1 MKIQFSAL
9 TAAALVLL
17 LSTACQREELA
28 NGIFPG
34 EEVNVTISAVM
45 PSGGPE
51 VKSAEDPGD
60 GSAINRCV
68 LGVYLVNGSTQE
80 LYGDVMYE
88 AVSGGTATFE
98 DVALLTGYDY
108 KLVFW
113 ADNVA
118 ETLALSTDNHYTVS
132 FAATAPQ
139 VSYNTG
145 TYTSSDDTRD
155 AFFGVFDLEGF
166 SGTVEDSYTLTRPF
180 GQLNIFTTDYD
191 DIKSDALKPAKVQMA
206 FTSIPTGMN
215 LISGTLTEPAAD
227 AGGVTGEIS
236 AIPDDVTSPVVTG
249 AQQLSFDYIFAPK
262 GQQRMIS
269 GITMRFYD
277 EDDNELGI
285 TPYSFPELPVQANY
299 RTNVS
304 GALLTKSADL
314 KIDISEDF
322 DETLEKDV
330 YTVSTLAKAK
340 QILNDIA
347 SSASPQ
353 PEIISITV
361 EDQIPSTGGQNSI
374 ELPAITT
381 EVELN
386 LTQGIA
392 SGATF
397 TIQDVKAG
405 TSSSQTEGSD
415 FTGKLVLNNQS
426 TEQQGTLVIN
436 LPKGS
441 AEVAE
446 GSYSS
451 IDVTTADNTFILGSD
466 AEVGSLT
473 INKGTVKL
481 YGSVTGTFTKAEGYT
496 GTVYRCL
503 SDQTSMDNLIADNY
517 SGYEE
522 VLVEVPA
529 DVDGKNNAILSV
541 PVEITSDAKI
551 SNLEFKPSED
561 DKVVNVVS
569 IYGENNDVTID
580 NCKVHQYYN
589 GDGKTIT
596 TSGIIVGGN
605 SQNVTISNS
614 QVILSSAAHYQRG
627 INISE
632 AENATVTVDNTHVG
646 VSEEPLP
653 DDYYTEQQISD
664 FKKRVDTRGISMH
677 LNKGNTV
684 LNILNHTL
692 VEGVFYAVN
701 WAGASEKTTVYVENS
716 CLDGRCALNINNG
729 NDNTVRVVNSI
740 LKGRNY
746 FTGPTENFAVI
757 IYGYSCAGTNVSVTG
772 NSEII
777 SYNSPQMATNW
788 QFAASLRSPNCG
800 LNLND
805 VTIIEKKVGDVEP
818 RLSFAVEDNYPEQN
832 TITSS
837 NVKFEGKEYLQ
848 LLPRTVWD
856 GSLKTVPM
864 QTLVKMTDDETQK
877 PYQYQAYVI
886 IQPSDLAWVAEN
898 VNSGDEARKMSLWFE
913 RDIDLGGYSWEP
925 IGYNGDDDMNMGEAD
940 YAASPMFSGSVFGNG
955 YTIKNAVVD
964 VQTTARG
971 VFGQVFGDPEAENPT
986 YIFDLNAENI
996 QLKKAGK
1003 WSGGLFGYIR
1013 NVTAISGCTIKDV
1026 TIETGKNP
1034 TSYFCGGLI
1043 GYVTSTDD
1051 ITIVDCASENVTFPG
1066 PETWNC
1072 GGLIGK
1078 IYGCKDVLIENC
1090 EASRGYM
1097 KSAFYLDGNMTGDS
1111 GTYYIAKD
1119 GYQNSWFIGNLTNKD
1134 GFNLVINKVTDNS
1147 TNWTESDSNS
1157 GGKVPVEELMKGAL
1171 SWPYIG
1177 VFDGYSDTTTATITI
1192 DGKKVFP
1199 VETL

>member
-1 MKIQFSAL
+1 MKAKLLIISA
-9 TAAALVLL
+9 AVMALLAV
-17 LSTACQREELA
+17 SCQREETGFGLPA
-28 NGIFPG
+28 G
-34 EEVNVTISAVM
+34 EEVTVTLSASV
-45 PSGGPE
+45 PTGGPA
-51 VKSAEDPGD
+51 VKSDTEPGNGD
-60 GSAINRCV
+60 QINRCI
-68 LGVYLVNGSTQE
+68 LGVYMVTGENTTEQYGTLEYVEVTGS
-80 LYGDVMYE
+80 
-88 AVSGGTATFE
+88 TATFE
-98 DVALLTGYDY
+98 DVTLLTGYDY

-113 ADNVA
+113 ADNV
-118 ETLALSTDNHYTVS
+118 STIDNADLTKGNHYVTTDFPTV
-132 FAATAPQ
+132 T
-139 VSYNTG
+139 YNTANG
-145 TYTSSDDTRD
+145 HQYMSSDDTRD
-155 AFFGVFDLEGF
+155 AFYGVFDLNDF
-166 SGTVEDSYTLTRPF
+166 SGEVQDSYILTRPF

-191 DIKSDALKPAKVQMA
+191 DIKMEALKPAKVQMT

-227 AGGVTGEIS
+227 AGGVTGKIS
-236 AIPDDVTSPVVTG
+236 AIPDDVTFPVVTG

-262 GQQRMIS
+262 GQQRMIR

-285 TPYSFPELPVQANY
+285 TSYSFPELPVQANY

-330 YTVSTLAKAK
+330 YTVSTLAGAE

-386 LTQGIA
+386 LQGGIA

-397 TIQDVKAG
+397 IVEDIMKDSDSG
-405 TSSSQTEGSD
+405 ND
-415 FTGKLVLNNQS
+415 FTGMLVLNKPS

-441 AEVAE
+441 AEVA
-446 GSYSS
+446 GGKYANV
-451 IDVTTADNTFILGSD
+451 DVTTANDTFILGSD

-481 YGSVTGTFTKAEGYT
+481 YGRVTGIIKAEGYT
-496 GTVYRCL
+496 GMVYRCL

-529 DVDGKNNAILSV
+529 DVDGKNAVLSV

-551 SNLEFKPSED
+551 SNLIFKPSED

-589 GDGKTIT
+589 GDVKTIT

-614 QVILSSAAHYQRG
+614 KVILSSAAYYQRG

-646 VSEEPLP
+646 VSEVPLQ
-653 DDYYTEQQISD
+653 DDYTEQQISD

-777 SYNSPQMATNW
+777 SYNAPQMATNW

-898 VNSGDEARKMSLWFE
+898 VNSGEEEARKMSLWFE
-913 RDIDLGGYSWEP
+913 RDIDLGGYSWVP

-971 VFGQVFGDPEAENPT
+971 VFGQVFGDSEAENPT

-996 QLKKAGK
+996 QLKEAGK

-1134 GFNLVINKVTDNS
+1134 GFNLVINNVPDYSKY
-1147 TNWTESDSNS
+1147 WTESDSNS
-1157 GGKVPVEELMKGAL
+1157 GGKVPVEELKKGAL

-1177 VFDGYSDTTTATITI
+1177 VFDGYSDTTTTATITI
-1192 DGKKVFP
+1192 NGKKVFP

>member
-1 MKIQFSAL
+1 MKIHFSAL
-9 TAAALVLL
+9 TAAAALALL

-28 NGIFPG
+28 NGILPG

-60 GSAINRCV
+60 GSEINRCV

-80 LYGDVMYE
+80 LYGSVMYE
-88 AVSGGTATFE
+88 AVNGGTATFE

-118 ETLALSTDNHYTVS
+118 ETSALSTDNHYTVT
-132 FAATAPQ
+132 FETTAPQ
-139 VSYNTG
+139 VSYKYKSEG

-155 AFFGVFDLEGF
+155 AFFGVFDLKGF

-180 GQLNIFTTDYD
+180 GQLNIFTTDYA
-191 DIKSDALKPAKVQMA
+191 DIRSEALKPAKVQLT
-206 FTSIPTGMN
+206 FPSIPTGMN
-215 LISGTLTEPAAD
+215 LLTGETTSTK
-227 AGGVTGEIS
+227 VTGTVS
-236 AIPDDVTSPVVTG
+236 SIPTLITSPVVSG
-249 AQQLSFDYIFAPK
+249 AQQLSFDYIFAPADQHLMLQNIK
-262 GQQRMIS
+262 M
-269 GITMRFYD
+269 TFYD
-277 EDDNELGI
+277 ASGSRLSIE
-285 TPYSFPELPVQANY
+285 PYTFPELPVQRNY

-314 KIDISEDF
+314 TIDIQKNF
-322 DETLEKDV
+322 AGIKDV
-330 YTVSTLAKAK
+330 NLHEVSTIEQVEKT
-340 QILNDIA
+340 LNEIA
-347 SSASPQ
+347 DMGANVQ
-353 PEIISITV
+353 PESVVFTFSD
-361 EDQIPSTGGQNSI
+361 ELDDTENSNTI
-374 ELPAITT
+374 ELPALTT
-381 EVELN
+381 EVVLDFDGGISSAG
-386 LTQGIA
+386 LTVKDDSDA
-392 SGATF
+392 SN
-397 TIQDVKAG
+397 
-405 TSSSQTEGSD
+405 
-415 FTGKLVLNNQS
+415 FTGN
-426 TEQQGTLVIN
+426 VIIRN
-436 LPKGS
+436 AGEDAVPLTIDLPGGS
-441 AEVAE
+441 VELRS
-446 GSYSS
+446 GKWSS
-451 IDVTTADNTFILGSD
+451 IDVTTADNTFVVGSD
-466 AEVGSLT
+466 VEIKNLTIRKGSL
-473 INKGTVKL
+473 KL
-481 YGSVTGTFTKAEGYT
+481 YGKTGKLTKADGYD
-496 GTVYRCL
+496 GKVYRCL
-503 SDQTSMDNLIADNY
+503 SDQTSMDNLIDDNY

-529 DVDGKNNAILSV
+529 DVDGKNNLLSV

-551 SNLEFKPSED
+551 SNLIFKPSED

-596 TSGIIVGGN
+596 TSGIIVGGK

-614 QVILSSAAHYQRG
+614 HVILSSAAYYQRG

-646 VSEEPLP
+646 VSEEPLQ
-653 DDYYTEQQISD
+653 DDYKEQQISD

-684 LNILNHTL
+684 LNILNNTL

-757 IYGYSCAGTNVSVTG
+757 VYGYDCEGTDVSVTG

-777 SYNSPQMATNW
+777 SYNSPQTATNW
-788 QFAASLRSPNCG
+788 QFSASLRSPNCG
-800 LNLND
+800 LSLHD
-805 VTIIEKKVGDVEP
+805 VTIREKKTGDVEP
-818 RLSFAVEDNYPEQN
+818 RMSFAVDDQYPESN

-837 NVKFEGKEYLQ
+837 NVSFDGKEYLQ

-898 VNSGDEARKMSLWFE
+898 VNSRDEEARKMSLWFE
-913 RDIDLGGYSWEP
+913 RDIDLGGYSWVP

-1097 KSAFYLDGNMTGDS
+1097 KSAFYLGGNMTGDS

-1134 GFNLVINKVTDNS
+1134 GFNLVIKDVPDNS
-1147 TNWTESDSNS
+1147 KNWTESDSKSS
-1157 GGKVPVEELMKGAL
+1157 GEIPVEELKEGAF

-1192 DGKKVFP
+1192 NGKKVFP

>member
-1 MKIQFSAL
+1 MKIHFSAL
-9 TAAALVLL
+9 TAAAALALL

-28 NGIFPG
+28 NGILPG

-51 VKSAEDPGD
+51 VKSAKDPGD

-80 LYGDVMYE
+80 LYGSVMYE

-118 ETLALSTDNHYTVS
+118 ETSALSTDNHYTVT
-132 FAATAPQ
+132 FETTAPQ
-139 VSYNTG
+139 VSYKSKG

-155 AFFGVFDLEGF
+155 AFFGVFDLKGF
-166 SGTVEDSYTLTRPF
+166 SGTVADSYTLTRPF
-180 GQLNIFTTDYD
+180 GQLNIFTTDYA
-191 DIKSDALKPAKVQMA
+191 DIRNEALKPAKVQLT
-206 FTSIPTGMN
+206 FPSIPTGMN
-215 LISGTLTEPAAD
+215 LLTGETTSTE
-227 AGGVTGEIS
+227 VTGTVSSIPIS
-236 AIPDDVTSPVVTG
+236 IASPVVSG
-249 AQQLSFDYIFAPK
+249 AQQLSFDYIFAPAD
-262 GQQRMIS
+262 QHLMLQNIEMA
-269 GITMRFYD
+269 FYD
-277 EDDNELGI
+277 ASDSQLSIESY
-285 TPYSFPELPVQANY
+285 TFPELPVKRNY

-314 KIDISEDF
+314 TIDIQKNF
-322 DETLEKDV
+322 AGIKDV
-330 YTVSTLAKAK
+330 NLHEVLTIEEVEKTL
-340 QILNDIA
+340 NEIA
-347 SSASPQ
+347 DMGANVQ
-353 PEIISITV
+353 PESVVFTFSD
-361 EDQIPSTGGQNSI
+361 ELDDTENSNTI
-374 ELPAITT
+374 ELPALTT
-381 EVELN
+381 EVVLN
-386 LTQGIA
+386 FDGGI
-392 SGATF
+392 SSTGLKV
-397 TIQDVKAG
+397 QDNSAD
-405 TSSSQTEGSD
+405 GS
-415 FTGKLVLNNQS
+415 FTGN
-426 TEQQGTLVIN
+426 VIIRN
-436 LPKGS
+436 AGEDAVPLTIDLPGGS
-441 AEVAE
+441 VELKS
-446 GSYSS
+446 GNWSS
-451 IDVTTADNTFILGSD
+451 IDVTTADNTFVVGSD
-466 AEVGSLT
+466 VEIKDLTIRKGSL
-473 INKGTVKL
+473 KL
-481 YGSVTGTFTKAEGYT
+481 YGKITGTLTKADGYD

-529 DVDGKNNAILSV
+529 DVDGKNTDISV

-551 SNLEFKPSED
+551 SNLIFKPSED

-614 QVILSSAAHYQRG
+614 QVILSSAAYYQRG

-632 AENATVTVDNTHVG
+632 AENATVTVDNTHVR

-653 DDYYTEQQISD
+653 DDYTEQQISD

-684 LNILNHTL
+684 LNILNNTL

-898 VNSGDEARKMSLWFE
+898 VNSGDEEACKMSLWFE
-913 RDIDLGGYSWEP
+913 RDIDLGGYSWVP

-1051 ITIVDCASENVTFPG
+1051 ITIVGCASENVTFPG

-1078 IYGCKDVLIENC
+1078 IFGCKDVLIENC

-1097 KSAFYLDGNMTGDS
+1097 KSAFYLDGNMTGNS
-1111 GTYYIAKD
+1111 GTYNIAKD

-1134 GFNLVINKVTDNS
+1134 GFNLVINDVPDNS
-1147 TNWTESDSNS
+1147 KNWTESDSKSS
-1157 GGKVPVEELMKGAL
+1157 GEIPVEELKEGAF

>member
-1 MKIQFSAL
+1 MRIQFSAL
-9 TAAALVLL
+9 AAAALALL

-28 NGIFPG
+28 NGILPG

-68 LGVYLVNGSTQE
+68 LGVYLVNGRTQE
-80 LYGDVMYE
+80 LYGSVMYE

-113 ADNVA
+113 ADSVA
-118 ETLALSTDNHYTVS
+118 ETSALSTDNHYTVT
-132 FAATAPQ
+132 FETTAPQ
-139 VSYNTG
+139 VSYKSKG

-155 AFFGVFDLEGF
+155 AFFGVFDLKGF
-166 SGTVEDSYTLTRPF
+166 SGTVADSYTLTRPF
-180 GQLNIFTTDYD
+180 GQLNIFTTDYA
-191 DIKSDALKPAKVQMA
+191 DIQSETLKPAKVQIT
-206 FTSIPTGMN
+206 FPSIPTGMN
-215 LISGTLTEPAAD
+215 LLTGETTSTETE
-227 AGGVTGEIS
+227 VTGTVS
-236 AIPDDVTSPVVTG
+236 SIPTLITSPVVSG
-249 AQQLSFDYIFAPK
+249 AQQLSFDYIFAPADQHLMLQNIK
-262 GQQRMIS
+262 M
-269 GITMRFYD
+269 TFYD
-277 EDDNELGI
+277 ASGRRLSIE
-285 TPYSFPELPVQANY
+285 PYTFPELPVQRNY

-314 KIDISEDF
+314 TIDIQKNF
-322 DETLEKDV
+322 AGIKDV
-330 YTVSTLAKAK
+330 NLHEVLTIEEVEKTL
-340 QILNDIA
+340 NEIA
-347 SSASPQ
+347 DMGANVQ
-353 PEIISITV
+353 PESVVFTFSD
-361 EDQIPSTGGQNSI
+361 ELDDTENSNTI
-374 ELPAITT
+374 ELPALTT
-381 EVELN
+381 EVVLN
-386 LTQGIA
+386 FDGGI
-392 SGATF
+392 SSTGLKV
-397 TIQDVKAG
+397 QDNSAD
-405 TSSSQTEGSD
+405 GS
-415 FTGKLVLNNQS
+415 FTGN
-426 TEQQGTLVIN
+426 VIIRN
-436 LPKGS
+436 AGEDAVPLTIDLPGGS
-441 AEVAE
+441 VELRS
-446 GSYSS
+446 GKWSS
-451 IDVTTADNTFILGSD
+451 INVTTADNTFVVGSD
-466 AEVGSLT
+466 VEIRDLTIRKGSL
-473 INKGTVKL
+473 KL
-481 YGSVTGTFTKAEGYT
+481 YGKITGTLTKADGYD

-503 SDQTSMDNLIADNY
+503 SDQTSMDNLSADNY

-529 DVDGKNNAILSV
+529 DVDGKNDVISV

-551 SNLEFKPSED
+551 SNLIFKPSED

-614 QVILSSAAHYQRG
+614 KVILSSAAYYQRG

-646 VSEEPLP
+646 VSEEPLL
-653 DDYYTEQQISD
+653 DDYKEQQISD

-684 LNILNHTL
+684 LNILNNTL

-757 IYGYSCAGTNVSVTG
+757 VYGYDCEGTDVSVTG

-777 SYNSPQMATNW
+777 SYNSPQTATNW
-788 QFAASLRSPNCG
+788 QFSASLRSPNCG
-800 LNLND
+800 LSLHD
-805 VTIIEKKVGDVEP
+805 VTIREKKTGDVEP
-818 RLSFAVEDNYPEQN
+818 RMSFAVDDQYPESN

-837 NVKFEGKEYLQ
+837 NVSFDGKEYLQ

-864 QTLVKMTDDETQK
+864 QTLVKMTDE
-877 PYQYQAYVI
+877 YQYQAYVI
-886 IQPSDLAWVAEN
+886 IQPSDLAWVAEK
-898 VNSGDEARKMSLWFE
+898 VNSGEEEARKMSLWFE
-913 RDIDLGGYSWEP
+913 RDIDLGGYSWVP

-1097 KSAFYLDGNMTGDS
+1097 KSAFYLNGNMTGS
-1111 GTYYIAKD
+1111 QGTYYIAKD
-1119 GYQNSWFIGNLTNKD
+1119 GCQNSWFIGNLTNMD
-1134 GFNLVINKVTDNS
+1134 GFNLVINNVPDNS
-1147 TNWTESDSNS
+1147 EHWTESDSNS
-1157 GGKVPVEELMKGAL
+1157 SGEIPVEELKKGAF
-1171 SWPYIG
+1171 SWPYVG
-1177 VFDGYSDTTTATITI
+1177 VFDGYSNNTTTSTITI
-1192 DGKKVFP
+1192 DGEKVFP

>member
-1 MKIQFSAL
+1 MKAKLLTISAAVM
-9 TAAALVLL
+9 TLL
-17 LSTACQREELA
+17 AGSCQREETGFGLPA
-28 NGIFPG
+28 G
-34 EEVNVTISAVM
+34 EEVTVTLSASV
-45 PSGGPE
+45 PTGGPA
-51 VKSAEDPGD
+51 VKSDTEPGNGD
-60 GSAINRCV
+60 QINRCI
-68 LGVYLVNGSTQE
+68 LGVYMVTDESSTE
-80 LYGDVMYE
+80 LYGTLEYE
-88 AVSGGTATFE
+88 GVGTDGTATFE
-98 DVALLTGYDY
+98 DVTLLTGYDY

-118 ETLALSTDNHYTVS
+118 STTNLQTDNHYVTKDFPTV
-132 FAATAPQ
+132 T
-139 VSYNTG
+139 YNTADG
-145 TYTSSDDTRD
+145 HQYMSSEDTRD
-155 AFFGVFDLEGF
+155 AFYGVFDLNDF
-166 SGTVEDSYTLTRPF
+166 SGEVEDSYTLTRPF

-191 DIKSDALKPAKVQMA
+191 EIKSDALKPAKVRMT
-206 FTSIPTGMN
+206 FTSIPTGMD
-215 LISGTLTEPAAD
+215 LINGSLTEPAEG
-227 AGGVTGEIS
+227 AGRVTGKIS
-236 AIPDDVTSPVVTG
+236 AIPDDVTYPVVTG
-249 AQQLSFDYIFAPK
+249 AQQLSFDYIFAPE

-269 GITMRFYD
+269 GITMNFYD
-277 EDDNELGI
+277 ANDSELDI
-285 TPYSFPELPVQANY
+285 TAYSFPELPVQRNY

-322 DETLEKDV
+322 DGTLEKDV
-330 YTVSTLAKAK
+330 YTVSTLAEAE

-347 SSASPQ
+347 SSASPR
-353 PEIISITV
+353 PEIISITI
-361 EDQIPSTGGQNSI
+361 EDQIPSTEGENSI
-374 ELPAITT
+374 ELPGITT

-415 FTGKLVLNNQS
+415 FTGRLVLNNAS
-426 TEQQGTLVIN
+426 AEQQGSLVIN

-441 AEVAE
+441 AEVA
-446 GSYSS
+446 GGHYTSVQ
-451 IDVTTADNTFILGSD
+451 VTTADDTFVLGSD
-466 AEVGSLT
+466 TEVENLT
-473 INKGTVKL
+473 IKKGTVKL
-481 YGSVTGTFTKAEGYT
+481 YGRVTGIFKAEGYT
-496 GTVYRCL
+496 GMVYRCL
-503 SDQTSMDNLIADNY
+503 SDQTSMDNLIDDNY

-529 DVDGKNNAILSV
+529 DVDGKNAILSV

-551 SNLEFKPSED
+551 SNLIFKPSED

-614 QVILSSAAHYQRG
+614 HVILSSAAYYQRG

-653 DDYYTEQQISD
+653 DDYTEQQISD

-684 LNILNHTL
+684 LNILNKTL

-757 IYGYSCAGTNVSVTG
+757 VYGYDCEGTDVSVTG

-777 SYNSPQMATNW
+777 SYNSPQTATNW
-788 QFAASLRSPNCG
+788 QFSASLRSPNCG
-800 LNLND
+800 LSLHD
-805 VTIIEKKVGDVEP
+805 VTIREKKTGDVEP
-818 RLSFAVEDNYPEQN
+818 RMSFAVDDQYPESN

-837 NVKFEGKEYLQ
+837 NVSFDGKEYLQ

-864 QTLVKMTDDETQK
+864 QTLLSMTDDETQYK
-877 PYQYQAYVI
+877 YSAYLI
-886 IQPSDLAWVAEN
+886 IQPSDLAWVAEQ
-898 VNSGDEARKMSLWFE
+898 VNEGNEDARKMSLYFE
-913 RDIDLGGYSWEP
+913 RDIDLGGHSWIP
-925 IGYNGDDDMNMGEAD
+925 IGYNGNSNINMGED
-940 YAASPMFSGSVFGNG
+940 EYAQTPMFRGSIFGNG
-955 YTIKNAVVD
+955 HIISNAVVD
-964 VQTTARG
+964 VKTTARG
-971 VFGQVFGDPEAENPT
+971 VFGQVYGDSEAENPT
-986 YIFDLNAENI
+986 VIYDLNAENI
-996 QLKKAGK
+996 HVKQAGK

-1013 NVTAISGCTIKDV
+1013 NVSIISGCSIKDV

-1034 TSYFCGGLI
+1034 ESYFCGGLI
-1043 GYVTSTDD
+1043 GYITSTDGV
-1051 ITIVDCASENVTFPG
+1051 TVKGCSSENITFPG
-1066 PETWNC
+1066 PETWSC

-1078 IYGCKDVLIENC
+1078 IFGCGDVLIQDC
-1090 EASRGYM
+1090 EASKGYM
-1097 KSAFYLDGNMTGDS
+1097 KSYFFNNGQLTGYPGS
-1111 GTYYIAKD
+1111 TYYIAKE
-1119 GYQNSWFIGNLTNKD
+1119 GYQNSWFIGNLTNTS
-1134 GFNLVINKVTDNS
+1134 GFNLTIDNVPNYS
-1147 TNWTESDSNS
+1147 GNWTENDSN
-1157 GGKVPVEELMKGAL
+1157 GGGSIPVETLSKGAF
-1171 SWPYIG
+1171 SWPFIG
-1177 VFDGYSDTTTATITI
+1177 VFDGYSNTTDATII
-1192 DGKKVFP
+1192 VDGRTVFP
-1199 VETL
+1199 VQ

>member
-1 MKIQFSAL
+1 MKAKLLTISA
-9 TAAALVLL
+9 AVMALLAV
-17 LSTACQREELA
+17 SCQREETGFGLPA
-28 NGIFPG
+28 G
-34 EEVNVTISAVM
+34 EEVTVTISASV
-45 PSGGPE
+45 PSGGPS
-51 VKSAEDPGD
+51 VKSNADPGNGD
-60 GSAINRCV
+60 QINRCI
-68 LGVYLVNGSTQE
+68 LGVYMVDGENWPQ
-80 LYGDVMYE
+80 LYGTLNYE
-88 AVSGGTATFE
+88 QVTGQQATFE
-98 DVALLTGYDY
+98 DVTLLTGYNY

-118 ETLALSTDNHYTVS
+118 STTNLQTDNHYVTTDFPKV
-132 FAATAPQ
+132 T
-139 VSYNTG
+139 YNTTDG
-145 TYTSSDDTRD
+145 HQYMSSDDTRD
-155 AFFGVFDLEGF
+155 AFYGVFDLTDF
-166 SGTVEDSYTLTRPF
+166 SGEVADSYTLTRPF

-191 DIKSDALKPAKVQMA
+191 DIKMEALKPAKVQMV

-236 AIPDDVTSPVVTG
+236 DIPTITKPVVTG
-249 AQQLSFDYIFAPK
+249 AKQFSFDYIFAPAD
-262 GQQRMIS
+262 QQLMLQNIK
-269 GITMRFYD
+269 MAFYD
-277 EDDNELGI
+277 ASGSQLSIE
-285 TPYSFPELPVQANY
+285 PYTFPELPVQRNY

-314 KIDISEDF
+314 TIDIQKDF
-322 DETLEKDV
+322 AGIKDV
-330 YTVSTLAKAK
+330 NLHEVSTIEEVEKT
-340 QILNDIA
+340 LNEIA
-347 SSASPQ
+347 DMEANVQ
-353 PEIISITV
+353 PESVVFTFSD
-361 EDQIPSTGGQNSI
+361 ELDDTENSNTI
-374 ELPAITT
+374 ELPALTT
-381 EVELN
+381 EVVLN
-386 LTQGIA
+386 FDGGI
-392 SGATF
+392 S
-397 TIQDVKAG
+397 
-405 TSSSQTEGSD
+405 
-415 FTGKLVLNNQS
+415 FTGLKVQDNSADGSFTGN
-426 TEQQGTLVIN
+426 VIIRN
-436 LPKGS
+436 AGEDGEDAVPLTIDLPGGS
-441 AEVAE
+441 VELKS
-446 GSYSS
+446 GNWSS
-451 IDVTTADNTFILGSD
+451 IDVTTADNTFVVGSD
-466 AEVGSLT
+466 VEIENLTIRKGSL
-473 INKGTVKL
+473 KL
-481 YGSVTGTFTKAEGYT
+481 YGRITGKLTKADGYD
-496 GTVYRCL
+496 GKVYRCL
-503 SDQTSMDNLIADNY
+503 SDQISMDNLIADNY

-529 DVDGKNNAILSV
+529 DVDGKNAALSV

-551 SNLEFKPSED
+551 SNLVFKPSED

-614 QVILSSAAHYQRG
+614 QVILSSAAYYQRG

-653 DDYYTEQQISD
+653 DDYTEQQISD

-684 LNILNHTL
+684 LNILNNTL

-729 NDNTVRVVNSI
+729 KDNTVRVVNSI

-772 NSEII
+772 NSEIV

-805 VTIIEKKVGDVEP
+805 VTIVEKKVGDVEP

-848 LLPRTVWD
+848 LLPRIVWD
-856 GSLKTVPM
+856 GSLKTIPM
-864 QTLVKMTDDETQK
+864 QTLLTMTDDE
-877 PYQYQAYVI
+877 YQYQAYVI
-886 IQPSDLAWVAEN
+886 IQPSDLAWVAEK
-898 VNSGDEARKMSLWFE
+898 VNSGDEEARKMSLWFE
-913 RDIDLGGYSWEP
+913 RDIDLGGYSWVP

-1013 NVTAISGCTIKDV
+1013 NVAAISGCTIKDV
-1026 TIETGKNP
+1026 TIETGENP

-1043 GYVTSTDD
+1043 GYVASTDD
-1051 ITIVDCASENVTFPG
+1051 ITIVDCASKNVTFPG

-1090 EASRGYM
+1090 EASGGYM
-1097 KSAFYLDGNMTGDS
+1097 KSAFYLGGNMTGDS

-1134 GFNLVINKVTDNS
+1134 GFNLVINDVPDNS

-1157 GGKVPVEELMKGAL
+1157 GGKVSVEELKEGAF

-1192 DGKKVFP
+1192 NGEKVFP

>member
-1 MKIQFSAL
+1 MKIHFSAL
-9 TAAALVLL
+9 TAAAALALL

-28 NGIFPG
+28 NGILPG

-118 ETLALSTDNHYTVS
+118 ETSALSTDNHYTVT
-132 FAATAPQ
+132 FETTAPQ
-139 VSYNTG
+139 VSYKSEG

-180 GQLNIFTTDYD
+180 GQLNIFTTDYA
-191 DIKSDALKPAKVQMA
+191 DIRSEALKPAKVQIT
-206 FTSIPTGMN
+206 FPSIPTGMN
-215 LISGTLTEPAAD
+215 LLTGATTSSTA
-227 AGGVTGEIS
+227 VTGTVS
-236 AIPDDVTSPVVTG
+236 SIPTSITSPVVSG
-249 AQQLSFDYIFAPK
+249 AQQLSFDYIFAPAD
-262 GQQRMIS
+262 QQLMLQNIKM
-269 GITMRFYD
+269 TFYD
-277 EDDNELGI
+277 ALDSQLSIE
-285 TPYSFPELPVQANY
+285 PYTFPELPVQRNY

-314 KIDISEDF
+314 TIDIQKNF
-322 DETLEKDV
+322 AGIKDV
-330 YTVSTLAKAK
+330 NLHEVSTIEEVEKT
-340 QILNDIA
+340 LNEIA
-347 SSASPQ
+347 DMGANVQ
-353 PEIISITV
+353 PESVVFTFSD
-361 EDQIPSTGGQNSI
+361 ELDDTENSNTI
-374 ELPAITT
+374 ELPALTT
-381 EVELN
+381 EVVLN
-386 LTQGIA
+386 FDGGI
-392 SGATF
+392 SSTGLKV
-397 TIQDVKAG
+397 QDNSAD
-405 TSSSQTEGSD
+405 GS
-415 FTGKLVLNNQS
+415 FTGN
-426 TEQQGTLVIN
+426 VIIRN
-436 LPKGS
+436 AGEDAVPLTIDLPGGS
-441 AEVAE
+441 VELRS
-446 GSYSS
+446 GKWSS
-451 IDVTTADNTFILGSD
+451 IDVTTADNTFVVGSD
-466 AEVGSLT
+466 VEIENLTIKKGSL
-473 INKGTVKL
+473 KL
-481 YGSVTGTFTKAEGYT
+481 YGRITGTLTKVDGYD
-496 GTVYRCL
+496 GKVYRCL

-529 DVDGKNNAILSV
+529 DVDGKNAILSV
-541 PVEITSDAKI
+541 PVEITSDAKV
-551 SNLEFKPSED
+551 SNLVFKPSED

-614 QVILSSAAHYQRG
+614 KVILSSAAYYQRG

-653 DDYYTEQQISD
+653 DDYTEQHISD

-684 LNILNHTL
+684 LNILNKTL

-757 IYGYSCAGTNVSVTG
+757 IYGYRCAGTNVSVTG

-805 VTIIEKKVGDVEP
+805 VTVIEKKTGDVEP

-864 QTLVKMTDDETQK
+864 QTLLTMTDDET
-877 PYQYQAYVI
+877 YQYQAYVI
-886 IQPSDLAWVAEN
+886 IQPSDLAWVAEK
-898 VNSGDEARKMSLWFE
+898 VNSGDEEARKMSLWFE
-913 RDIDLGGYSWEP
+913 RDIDLGGYSWVP

-940 YAASPMFSGSVFGNG
+940 YAASPMFSGSVFGNR

-1097 KSAFYLDGNMTGDS
+1097 KSAFYLNGNMTGYQ

-1119 GYQNSWFIGNLTNKD
+1119 GCQNSWFIGNLTNMD
-1134 GFNLVINKVTDNS
+1134 GFNLVINNVPDNS
-1147 TNWTESDSNS
+1147 EHWTESDSNS
-1157 GGKVPVEELMKGAL
+1157 SGEIPVEELKKGAF
-1171 SWPYIG
+1171 SWPYVG
-1177 VFDGYSDTTTATITI
+1177 VFDGYSNNTTTSTITI
-1192 DGKKVFP
+1192 DGEKVFP

>member
-1 MKIQFSAL
+1 MKAKLLTISA
-9 TAAALVLL
+9 AVMALLAV
-17 LSTACQREELA
+17 SCQREETGFGLPA
-28 NGIFPG
+28 G
-34 EEVNVTISAVM
+34 EEVTVTLSASV
-45 PSGGPE
+45 PTGGPA
-51 VKSAEDPGD
+51 VKSDTEPGNGD
-60 GSAINRCV
+60 QINRCI
-68 LGVYLVNGSTQE
+68 LGVYMVTDESSTE
-80 LYGDVMYE
+80 LYGTLEYE
-88 AVSGGTATFE
+88 GVGTDGTATFE
-98 DVALLTGYDY
+98 DVTLLTGYDY

-118 ETLALSTDNHYTVS
+118 STTNLQTDNHYVTTDFPTV
-132 FAATAPQ
+132 T
-139 VSYNTG
+139 YNTADG
-145 TYTSSDDTRD
+145 YQYMSSDDTRD
-155 AFFGVFDLEGF
+155 AFYGVFDLTDF
-166 SGTVEDSYTLTRPF
+166 SGEVEDSYTLTRPF

-191 DIKSDALKPAKVQMA
+191 EIKSDALKPAKVRMT
-206 FTSIPTGMN
+206 FTSIPTEMD
-215 LISGTLTEPAAD
+215 LINGSLTEPAEG
-227 AGGVTGEIS
+227 AGGVTGGIS

-330 YTVSTLAKAK
+330 YTVSTLAEAET
-340 QILNDIA
+340 ILEKIVN
-347 SSASPQ
+347 SAAQ

-361 EDQIPSTGGQNSI
+361 KDQIPSTGGQNSI

-386 LTQGIA
+386 LQGGIA
-392 SGATF
+392 SDATF
-397 TIQDVKAG
+397 IVEDIMKDSDSG
-405 TSSSQTEGSD
+405 ND
-415 FTGKLVLNNQS
+415 FTGRLVLSNQS
-426 TEQQGTLVIN
+426 TEPQETLVIN
-436 LPKGS
+436 LPEGS
-441 AEVAE
+441 AEIT
-446 GSYSS
+446 GGNYSNVQ
-451 IDVTTADNTFILGSD
+451 VTTADDTFVLGSD
-466 AEVGSLT
+466 TEVKNLT
-473 INKGTVKL
+473 IKKGTVKL
-481 YGSVTGTFTKAEGYT
+481 YGRVTGIFKAEGYT
-496 GTVYRCL
+496 GMVYRCL
-503 SDQTSMDNLIADNY
+503 SDQTSMDNLIADDY

-529 DVDGKNNAILSV
+529 DVDGKNDVLSV

-551 SNLEFKPSED
+551 SNLIFKPSED

-589 GDGKTIT
+589 GDEKTIT

-614 QVILSSAAHYQRG
+614 QVILSSAAYYQRG

-653 DDYYTEQQISD
+653 DDYKEQQISD

-684 LNILNHTL
+684 LNILNNTL

-777 SYNSPQMATNW
+777 SYNAPQMATNW

-864 QTLVKMTDDETQK
+864 QTLVKMTDE
-877 PYQYQAYVI
+877 YQYQAYVI

-898 VNSGDEARKMSLWFE
+898 VNSGDEEARKMSLWFE

-925 IGYNGDDDMNMGEAD
+925 IGYNRDDDMNMGEAD

-1051 ITIVDCASENVTFPG
+1051 ITIIDCASENVTFPG

-1111 GTYYIAKD
+1111 GKYYIAKD

-1134 GFNLVINKVTDNS
+1134 GFNLVINDVPDNS
-1147 TNWTESDSNS
+1147 KNWTESDSNS
-1157 GGKVPVEELMKGAL
+1157 GVEIPVEELKEGAF

-1177 VFDGYSDTTTATITI
+1177 VFDEYFKTTTATITI
-1192 DGKKVFP
+1192 NREKVFP

>member
-1 MKIQFSAL
+1 MKAKLLTISA
-9 TAAALVLL
+9 AVMALLAV
-17 LSTACQREELA
+17 SCQREETGFGLTA
-28 NGIFPG
+28 G
-34 EEVNVTISAVM
+34 EEVTVTLSASV
-45 PSGGPE
+45 PTGGPA
-51 VKSAEDPGD
+51 VKSDTEPGNGD
-60 GSAINRCV
+60 QINRCI
-68 LGVYLVNGSTQE
+68 LGVYMVTGENTTERYGTLEYVEVTGS
-80 LYGDVMYE
+80 
-88 AVSGGTATFE
+88 TATFE
-98 DVALLTGYDY
+98 DVTLLTGYDY

-113 ADNVA
+113 ADNV
-118 ETLALSTDNHYTVS
+118 STTDNADLTKDNHYVTTRFPTV
-132 FAATAPQ
+132 T
-139 VSYNTG
+139 YNTAG
-145 TYTSSDDTRD
+145 GHQYMSSDDTRD
-155 AFFGVFDLEGF
+155 AFYGVFDLNDF
-166 SGTVEDSYTLTRPF
+166 SGEVQDSYILTRPF
-180 GQLNIFTTDYD
+180 GQLNIFTTDYN
-191 DIKSDALKPAKVQMA
+191 DIKMDVLKPAKVQMA
-206 FTSIPTGMN
+206 FTFIPTGLN
-215 LISGTLTEPAAD
+215 LLTGATISGL
-227 AGGVTGEIS
+227 VTGAVSDIQEI
-236 AIPDDVTSPVVTG
+236 TSPVVSG
-249 AQQLSFDYIFAPK
+249 AKQLSFDYIFAPK
-262 GQQRMIS
+262 DEELLIE
-269 GITMRFYD
+269 GITMSFYD
-277 EDDNELGI
+277 ADGSRLAIDSY
-285 TPYSFPELPVQANY
+285 TFPGLPVRANY
-299 RTNVS
+299 RTNVT
-304 GALLTKSADL
+304 GALLTKSSDL
-314 KIDISEDF
+314 KIEITDDF
-322 DETLEKDV
+322 TETIEKDL
-330 YTVSTLAKAK
+330 YTVSGLDEALV
-340 QILNDIA
+340 ILNGIA
-347 SSASPQ
+347 ENTSVTQ
-353 PEIISITV
+353 PEIISITI
-361 EDQIPSTGGQNSI
+361 EDQIPSTEGENSI
-374 ELPAITT
+374 ELPGITT

-426 TEQQGTLVIN
+426 TEPQGALVIN

-451 IDVTTADNTFILGSD
+451 SDVTTADNTFILGSD

-481 YGSVTGTFTKAEGYT
+481 YGRVTGIFKAEGYT

-529 DVDGKNNAILSV
+529 DVDGKNTVLSV

-551 SNLEFKPSED
+551 SNLIFKPSED

-589 GDGKTIT
+589 GDEKTIT

-614 QVILSSAAHYQRG
+614 KVILSSAAYYQRG

-632 AENATVTVDNTHVG
+632 AENATVTVDNTYVG
-646 VSEEPLP
+646 VSEEPLT
-653 DDYYTEQQISD
+653 DDYTEQQISD

-684 LNILNHTL
+684 LNILNNTL

-757 IYGYSCAGTNVSVTG
+757 VYGYDCEGTDVSVTG

-777 SYNSPQMATNW
+777 SYNSPQTATNW
-788 QFAASLRSPNCG
+788 QFSASLRSPNCG
-800 LNLND
+800 LSLHD
-805 VTIIEKKVGDVEP
+805 VTIREKKTGDVEP
-818 RLSFAVEDNYPEQN
+818 RMSFAVDDQYPESN

-837 NVKFEGKEYLQ
+837 NVSFDGKEYLQ

-864 QTLVKMTDDETQK
+864 QTLVKMTDE
-877 PYQYQAYVI
+877 YQYQAYVI

-898 VNSGDEARKMSLWFE
+898 VNSGDEEARKMSLWFE

-925 IGYNGDDDMNMGEAD
+925 IGYNEDDDMNMGEAD

-1051 ITIVDCASENVTFPG
+1051 ITIIDCASENVTFPG

-1097 KSAFYLDGNMTGDS
+1097 KSAFYLGGNMTGDS
-1111 GTYYIAKD
+1111 GKYYIAKD

-1134 GFNLVINKVTDNS
+1134 GFNLVINKVPDNS
-1147 TNWTESDSNS
+1147 TKWTESDSNS
-1157 GGKVPVEELMKGAL
+1157 GGKVPVEELKKGAF

-1177 VFDGYSDTTTATITI
+1177 VFDEYFKTTTATITI
-1192 DGKKVFP
+1192 NGKKVFP

>member
-9 TAAALVLL
+9 TAAALALL

-28 NGIFPG
+28 NGILPG

-51 VKSAEDPGD
+51 VKSPEDPGD

-80 LYGDVMYE
+80 LYGSVMYE
-88 AVSGGTATFE
+88 AVNGGTATFE

-113 ADNVA
+113 ADNVE
-118 ETLALSTDNHYTVS
+118 ETSALSTDNHYTVT
-132 FAATAPQ
+132 FETAAPQ
-139 VSYNTG
+139 VSYKNEG

-155 AFFGVFDLEGF
+155 AFFGVFDLKGF

-180 GQLNIFTTDYD
+180 GQLNIFTTDYAG
-191 DIKSDALKPAKVQMA
+191 IQSETLKPAKVQIT
-206 FTSIPTGMN
+206 FPSIPTEMN
-215 LISGTLTEPAAD
+215 LLTGETTSTK
-227 AGGVTGEIS
+227 VTGTVS
-236 AIPDDVTSPVVTG
+236 SIPTLITSPVVSG
-249 AQQLSFDYIFAPK
+249 AQQLSFDYIFAPAD
-262 GQQRMIS
+262 QHLMLQNIEMA
-269 GITMRFYD
+269 FYD
-277 EDDNELGI
+277 ASDSQLSIESY
-285 TPYSFPELPVQANY
+285 TFPELPVQRNY

-314 KIDISEDF
+314 TIDIKKNFEGI
-322 DETLEKDV
+322 KDV
-330 YTVSTLAKAK
+330 NLHKVST
-340 QILNDIA
+340 IEEVETTLNEIA
-347 SSASPQ
+347 DMGANVQ
-353 PEIISITV
+353 PESVVFTFSD
-361 EDQIPSTGGQNSI
+361 ELDDTENSNTI
-374 ELPAITT
+374 ELPALTT
-381 EVELN
+381 EVVLN
-386 LTQGIA
+386 FDGGISSAGLTVKDDSDA
-392 SGATF
+392 SN
-397 TIQDVKAG
+397 
-405 TSSSQTEGSD
+405 
-415 FTGKLVLNNQS
+415 FTGN
-426 TEQQGTLVIN
+426 VIIRN
-436 LPKGS
+436 AGEDAVPLTIDLPGGS
-441 AEVAE
+441 VELKS
-446 GSYSS
+446 GNWSS
-451 IDVTTADNTFILGSD
+451 IGVTTADNTFVVGSD
-466 AEVGSLT
+466 VEIEDLTIRKGSL
-473 INKGTVKL
+473 KL
-481 YGSVTGTFTKAEGYT
+481 YGKTGKLTKADGYD
-496 GTVYRCL
+496 GKVYRCL

-529 DVDGKNNAILSV
+529 DVDGKNAVLSV

-551 SNLEFKPSED
+551 SNLIFKPSED

-605 SQNVTISNS
+605 SQNVTISKS
-614 QVILSSAAHYQRG
+614 KVILSSAAYYQRG

-646 VSEEPLP
+646 VSEVPLQ
-653 DDYYTEQQISD
+653 DDYTEQQISD

-684 LNILNHTL
+684 LNILNNTL

-772 NSEII
+772 NSEIV

-818 RLSFAVEDNYPEQN
+818 RLSFAIEDNYPEQN

-837 NVKFEGKEYLQ
+837 NVKFEGNEYLQ

-856 GSLKTVPM
+856 GSLKTIPM
-864 QTLVKMTDDETQK
+864 QTLLTMTDDETQK
-877 PYQYQAYVI
+877 KYQYQAYVI
-886 IQPSDLAWVAEN
+886 IQPSDLAWVAEK
-898 VNSGDEARKMSLWFE
+898 VNRGDEEARKMSLWFE
-913 RDIDLGGYSWEP
+913 RDIDLGGYSWVP
-925 IGYNGDDDMNMGEAD
+925 IGYNEDDDMNMGEAD

-1134 GFNLVINKVTDNS
+1134 GFNLVINKVPDNS
-1147 TNWTESDSNS
+1147 TKWTESDSNS
-1157 GGKVPVEELMKGAL
+1157 GGKVPVEELKKGAF

-1177 VFDGYSDTTTATITI
+1177 VFDEYFKNTTATITI
-1192 DGKKVFP
+1192 NGKKVFP

>member
-1 MKIQFSAL
+1 MKAKLLTISA
-9 TAAALVLL
+9 AVMALLAV
-17 LSTACQREELA
+17 SCQREETGFGLPA
-28 NGIFPG
+28 G
-34 EEVNVTISAVM
+34 EEVTVTISASV
-45 PSGGPE
+45 PSGGPS
-51 VKSAEDPGD
+51 VKSNADPGNGD
-60 GSAINRCV
+60 QINRCI
-68 LGVYLVNGSTQE
+68 LGVYMVDGENEPQ
-80 LYGDVMYE
+80 LYGTLSYE
-88 AVSGGTATFE
+88 QVTGQQATFE
-98 DVALLTGYDY
+98 DVTLLTGYDY

-118 ETLALSTDNHYTVS
+118 STENLQNLKTDNHYLTNNFPTV
-132 FAATAPQ
+132 T
-139 VSYNTG
+139 YNTADAHQ
-145 TYTSSDDTRD
+145 YEYESSDDTRD
-155 AFFGVFDLEGF
+155 AFYGVFDLTDF
-166 SGTVEDSYTLTRPF
+166 SGEVRDSYTLTRPF

-191 DIKSDALKPAKVQMA
+191 DIKMETLKPAKVRMT
-206 FTSIPTGMN
+206 FTSIPIGMD
-215 LISGTLTEPAAD
+215 LINGSLTEPAEG

-236 AIPDDVTSPVVTG
+236 DIPKITNPVVTG
-249 AQQLSFDYIFAPK
+249 AKQLSFDYIFAPAD
-262 GQQRMIS
+262 QHLMLQNIEMA
-269 GITMRFYD
+269 FYD
-277 EDDNELGI
+277 ASDSQLSIESY
-285 TPYSFPELPVQANY
+285 TFPELPVQRNY

-314 KIDISEDF
+314 TIDIQKNF
-322 DETLEKDV
+322 AGIKDV
-330 YTVSTLAKAK
+330 NLHEVSTIEEVEKT
-340 QILNDIA
+340 LNEIA
-347 SSASPQ
+347 DMGANVQ
-353 PEIISITV
+353 PESVVFTFSD
-361 EDQIPSTGGQNSI
+361 ELDDTENSNTI
-374 ELPAITT
+374 ELPALTT
-381 EVELN
+381 EVVLDFDGGISSAGLTVKDDSDASNFTDNVIIRNAGEDAVPLTIDLPGGSVELK
-386 LTQGIA
+386 
-392 SGATF
+392 SG
-397 TIQDVKAG
+397 
-405 TSSSQTEGSD
+405 
-415 FTGKLVLNNQS
+415 NW
-426 TEQQGTLVIN
+426 
-436 LPKGS
+436 
-441 AEVAE
+441 
-446 GSYSS
+446 SS
-451 IDVTTADNTFILGSD
+451 IYVTTADNTFVVGSD
-466 AEVGSLT
+466 VEIKNLTIRKGSL
-473 INKGTVKL
+473 KL
-481 YGSVTGTFTKAEGYT
+481 YGKTGKLTKADGYD
-496 GTVYRCL
+496 GKVYRCL
-503 SDQTSMDNLIADNY
+503 SDQTSMDNLIDDNY

-529 DVDGKNNAILSV
+529 DVDGKNNVLSV

-551 SNLEFKPSED
+551 SNLIFKPSED

-614 QVILSSAAHYQRG
+614 KVILSSAAYYQRG

-646 VSEEPLP
+646 VSEVPLP
-653 DDYYTEQQISD
+653 DDYIEQQISD

-684 LNILNHTL
+684 LNILNNTL

-757 IYGYSCAGTNVSVTG
+757 VYGYSCAGTNVSVTG
-772 NSEII
+772 NSEIV

-805 VTIIEKKVGDVEP
+805 VTIIEKKTGDVEP
-818 RLSFAVEDNYPEQN
+818 RLSFAIEDNYPEQN

-856 GSLKTVPM
+856 GRLKTIPM
-864 QTLVKMTDDETQK
+864 QTLLTMTDDETQK
-877 PYQYQAYVI
+877 NYQYQAYVI

-898 VNSGDEARKMSLWFE
+898 VNSGDEEARKMSLWFE
-913 RDIDLGGYSWEP
+913 RDIDLGGYSWVP

-1097 KSAFYLDGNMTGDS
+1097 KSAFYLGGNMTGDS
-1111 GTYYIAKD
+1111 GKYYIAKD

-1134 GFNLVINKVTDNS
+1134 GFNLVINDVPNNS
-1147 TNWTESDSNS
+1147 ENWTESDSNS
-1157 GGKVPVEELMKGAL
+1157 GGEIPVEELMKGAF

-1177 VFDGYSDTTTATITI
+1177 VFDEYSDTTTATITI

>member
-1 MKIQFSAL
+1 MKAKLLTISA
-9 TAAALVLL
+9 AVMALLAV
-17 LSTACQREELA
+17 SCQREETGFGLPA
-28 NGIFPG
+28 G
-34 EEVNVTISAVM
+34 EEVTVTLSASV
-45 PSGGPE
+45 PTGGPA
-51 VKSAEDPGD
+51 VKSAENPGN
-60 GSAINRCV
+60 GSEVNRCI
-68 LGVYLVNGSTQE
+68 LGVYMVDGENGPQ
-80 LYGDVMYE
+80 LYGTLSYE
-88 AVSGGTATFE
+88 QVTGQQATFE
-98 DVALLTGYDY
+98 DVTLLTGYDY

-118 ETLALSTDNHYTVS
+118 STTNLQTDNHYVTKDFPTV
-132 FAATAPQ
+132 
-139 VSYNTG
+139 
-145 TYTSSDDTRD
+145 TYSDGHQYMSSEDTRD
-155 AFFGVFDLEGF
+155 AFYGVFDLNDF
-166 SGTVEDSYTLTRPF
+166 SGEVEDSYTLTRPF

-191 DIKSDALKPAKVQMA
+191 EIKSDALKPAKVRMT
-206 FTSIPTGMN
+206 FTSIPTGMD
-215 LISGTLTEPAAD
+215 LINGSLTEPAEG

-277 EDDNELGI
+277 EDDKELGI

>member
-1 MKIQFSAL
+1 MKIHFSAL
-9 TAAALVLL
+9 TAAAALALL

-28 NGIFPG
+28 NGILPG

-98 DVALLTGYDY
+98 DVALLTGYNY

-113 ADNVA
+113 ADSVA
-118 ETLALSTDNHYTVS
+118 ETSALSTDNHYTVT
-132 FAATAPQ
+132 FETTAPQ
-139 VSYNTG
+139 VSYKYKSEG

-155 AFFGVFDLEGF
+155 AFFGVFDLKGF

-180 GQLNIFTTDYD
+180 GQLNIFTTDYA
-191 DIKSDALKPAKVQMA
+191 DIRSEALKPAKVQLT
-206 FTSIPTGMN
+206 FPSIPTGMN
-215 LISGTLTEPAAD
+215 LLTGETTSTK
-227 AGGVTGEIS
+227 VTGTVS
-236 AIPDDVTSPVVTG
+236 SIPTLITSPVVSG
-249 AQQLSFDYIFAPK
+249 AQQLSFDYIFAPADQHLMLQNIK
-262 GQQRMIS
+262 M
-269 GITMRFYD
+269 TFYD
-277 EDDNELGI
+277 ASGSRLSIE
-285 TPYSFPELPVQANY
+285 PYTFPELPVQRNY

-314 KIDISEDF
+314 TIDIQKNF
-322 DETLEKDV
+322 AGIKDV
-330 YTVSTLAKAK
+330 NLHEVSTIEEVEKT
-340 QILNDIA
+340 LNEIA
-347 SSASPQ
+347 DMGANVQ
-353 PEIISITV
+353 PESVVFTFSD
-361 EDQIPSTGGQNSI
+361 ELDDTENSNTI
-374 ELPAITT
+374 ELPALTT
-381 EVELN
+381 EVVLDFDGGISSAG
-386 LTQGIA
+386 LTVKDDSDA
-392 SGATF
+392 SN
-397 TIQDVKAG
+397 
-405 TSSSQTEGSD
+405 
-415 FTGKLVLNNQS
+415 FTGNVIIRNAGEDAVPLTIDLPGGSVELKSGNWSS
-426 TEQQGTLVIN
+426 T
-436 LPKGS
+436 
-441 AEVAE
+441 
-446 GSYSS
+446 
-451 IDVTTADNTFILGSD
+451 DVTTADNTFVVGSD
-466 AEVGSLT
+466 VEIKNLTIRKGSL
-473 INKGTVKL
+473 KL
-481 YGSVTGTFTKAEGYT
+481 YGKTGKLTKADGYD
-496 GTVYRCL
+496 GKVYRCL
-503 SDQTSMDNLIADNY
+503 SDQTSMDNLIDDNY

-529 DVDGKNNAILSV
+529 DVDGKNNLLSV

-551 SNLEFKPSED
+551 SNLIFKPSED

-614 QVILSSAAHYQRG
+614 KVILSSAAYYQRG

-632 AENATVTVDNTHVG
+632 AENATVTVDHTHVG
-646 VSEEPLP
+646 VSEVPLP
-653 DDYYTEQQISD
+653 DDYIEQQISD

-684 LNILNHTL
+684 LNILNNTL

-772 NSEII
+772 NSEIV

-818 RLSFAVEDNYPEQN
+818 RLSFAIEDNYPEQN

-837 NVKFEGKEYLQ
+837 NVKFEGNEYLQ

-856 GSLKTVPM
+856 GSLKTIPM
-864 QTLVKMTDDETQK
+864 QTLLTMTETQK
-877 PYQYQAYVI
+877 HI
-886 IQPSDLAWVAEN
+886 S
-898 VNSGDEARKMSLWFE
+898 
-913 RDIDLGGYSWEP
+913 
-925 IGYNGDDDMNMGEAD
+925 
-940 YAASPMFSGSVFGNG
+940 
-955 YTIKNAVVD
+955 
-964 VQTTARG
+964 
-971 VFGQVFGDPEAENPT
+971 
-986 YIFDLNAENI
+986 
-996 QLKKAGK
+996 
-1003 WSGGLFGYIR
+1003 IR
-1013 NVTAISGCTIKDV
+1013 
-1026 TIETGKNP
+1026 
-1034 TSYFCGGLI
+1034 
-1043 GYVTSTDD
+1043 
-1051 ITIVDCASENVTFPG
+1051 
-1066 PETWNC
+1066 
-1072 GGLIGK
+1072 
-1078 IYGCKDVLIENC
+1078 
-1090 EASRGYM
+1090 
-1097 KSAFYLDGNMTGDS
+1097 
-1111 GTYYIAKD
+1111 
-1119 GYQNSWFIGNLTNKD
+1119 
-1134 GFNLVINKVTDNS
+1134 
-1147 TNWTESDSNS
+1147 
-1157 GGKVPVEELMKGAL
+1157 LM
-1171 SWPYIG
+1171 
-1177 VFDGYSDTTTATITI
+1177 
-1192 DGKKVFP
+1192 
-1199 VETL
+1199 

>member
-1 MKIQFSAL
+1 MKIHFSAL
-9 TAAALVLL
+9 TAAAFALL

-28 NGIFPG
+28 NGILPG

-45 PSGGPE
+45 HSGGPE
-51 VKSAEDPGD
+51 VKSVEDPGD
-60 GSAINRCV
+60 GSSINRCV

-118 ETLALSTDNHYTVS
+118 ETSALSTDNHYTVT
-132 FAATAPQ
+132 FETTAPQ
-139 VSYNTG
+139 VSYKSEG

-155 AFFGVFDLEGF
+155 AFFGVFDLKGF

-180 GQLNIFTTDYD
+180 GQLNIFTTDYA
-191 DIKSDALKPAKVQMA
+191 DIRSEALKPAKVQIT
-206 FTSIPTGMN
+206 FPSIPTGMN
-215 LISGTLTEPAAD
+215 LLTGATTSSTA
-227 AGGVTGEIS
+227 VTGTVS
-236 AIPDDVTSPVVTG
+236 SIPTLITSPVVSG
-249 AQQLSFDYIFAPK
+249 AQQLSFDYIFAPAD
-262 GQQRMIS
+262 QQLMLQNIKM
-269 GITMRFYD
+269 TFYD
-277 EDDNELGI
+277 ASGRQLSIE
-285 TPYSFPELPVQANY
+285 PYTFPELPVQRNY

-314 KIDISEDF
+314 TIDIQKDF
-322 DETLEKDV
+322 AGIKDV
-330 YTVSTLAKAK
+330 NLHEVSTIEEVEKT
-340 QILNDIA
+340 LNEIA
-347 SSASPQ
+347 DMEANVQ
-353 PEIISITV
+353 PESVVFTFSD
-361 EDQIPSTGGQNSI
+361 ELDDTENSNTI
-374 ELPAITT
+374 ELPALTT
-381 EVELN
+381 EVVLN
-386 LTQGIA
+386 FDGGI
-392 SGATF
+392 SSTGLKV
-397 TIQDVKAG
+397 QDNSAD
-405 TSSSQTEGSD
+405 GS
-415 FTGKLVLNNQS
+415 FTGN
-426 TEQQGTLVIN
+426 VIIRN
-436 LPKGS
+436 AGEDAVPLTIDLPGGS
-441 AEVAE
+441 VELKS
-446 GSYSS
+446 GNWLS
-451 IDVTTADNTFILGSD
+451 IDVTTADNTFVVGSD
-466 AEVGSLT
+466 VKIENLTIRKGSL
-473 INKGTVKL
+473 KL
-481 YGSVTGTFTKAEGYT
+481 YGRITGTLTKADGYD

-529 DVDGKNNAILSV
+529 DVDGNDAALSV

-551 SNLEFKPSED
+551 SNLVFKPSED

-614 QVILSSAAHYQRG
+614 QVILSSAAYYQRG

-653 DDYYTEQQISD
+653 DDYTEPQISD

-684 LNILNHTL
+684 LNILNNTL

-772 NSEII
+772 NSEIV
-777 SYNSPQMATNW
+777 SYNAPQMATNW

-864 QTLVKMTDDETQK
+864 QTLVRMTDDETQK
-877 PYQYQAYVI
+877 QYQYQAYVI

-898 VNSGDEARKMSLWFE
+898 VSSGDEEARKMSLWFE
-913 RDIDLGGYSWEP
+913 RDIDLGGYNWVP

-1013 NVTAISGCTIKDV
+1013 NVTVISGCTIKDV
-1026 TIETGKNP
+1026 TIETGENP

-1051 ITIVDCASENVTFPG
+1051 ITIIDCASENVTFPG

-1134 GFNLVINKVTDNS
+1134 GFNLVINNVPDNS

-1157 GGKVPVEELMKGAL
+1157 GGEIPVEELKEGAF

-1177 VFDGYSDTTTATITI
+1177 VFDEFFKTTTATITI
-1192 DGKKVFP
+1192 NGEKVFP

>member
-1 MKIQFSAL
+1 MKIHFSAL
-9 TAAALVLL
+9 TAAAALALL

-28 NGIFPG
+28 NGILPG

-98 DVALLTGYDY
+98 DVALLTGYNY

-113 ADNVA
+113 ADSVA
-118 ETLALSTDNHYTVS
+118 ETSALSTDNHYTVT
-132 FAATAPQ
+132 FETTAPQ
-139 VSYNTG
+139 VSYKYKSEG

-155 AFFGVFDLEGF
+155 AFFGVFDLKGF

-180 GQLNIFTTDYD
+180 GQLNIFTTDYA
-191 DIKSDALKPAKVQMA
+191 DIRSEALKPAKVQLT
-206 FTSIPTGMN
+206 FPSIPTGMN
-215 LISGTLTEPAAD
+215 LLTGETTSTK
-227 AGGVTGEIS
+227 VTGTVS
-236 AIPDDVTSPVVTG
+236 SIPTLITSPVVSG
-249 AQQLSFDYIFAPK
+249 AQQLSFDYIFAPADQHLMLQNIK
-262 GQQRMIS
+262 M
-269 GITMRFYD
+269 TFYD
-277 EDDNELGI
+277 ASGSRLSIE
-285 TPYSFPELPVQANY
+285 PYTFPELPVQRNY

-314 KIDISEDF
+314 TIDIQKNF
-322 DETLEKDV
+322 AGIKDV
-330 YTVSTLAKAK
+330 NLHEVSTIEEVEKT
-340 QILNDIA
+340 LNEIA
-347 SSASPQ
+347 DMGANVQ
-353 PEIISITV
+353 PESVVFTFSD
-361 EDQIPSTGGQNSI
+361 ELDDTENSNTI
-374 ELPAITT
+374 ELPALTT
-381 EVELN
+381 EVVLDFDGGISSAG
-386 LTQGIA
+386 LTVKDDSDA
-392 SGATF
+392 SN
-397 TIQDVKAG
+397 
-405 TSSSQTEGSD
+405 
-415 FTGKLVLNNQS
+415 FTGNVIIRNAGEDAVPLTIDLPGGSVELKSGNWSS
-426 TEQQGTLVIN
+426 T
-436 LPKGS
+436 
-441 AEVAE
+441 
-446 GSYSS
+446 
-451 IDVTTADNTFILGSD
+451 DVTTADNTFVVGSD
-466 AEVGSLT
+466 VEIKNLTIRKGSL
-473 INKGTVKL
+473 KL
-481 YGSVTGTFTKAEGYT
+481 YGKTGKLTKADGYD
-496 GTVYRCL
+496 GKVYRCL
-503 SDQTSMDNLIADNY
+503 SDQTSMDNLIDDNY

-529 DVDGKNNAILSV
+529 DVDGKNNLLSV

-551 SNLEFKPSED
+551 SNLIFKPSED

-614 QVILSSAAHYQRG
+614 KVILSSAAYYQRG

-632 AENATVTVDNTHVG
+632 AENATVTVDHTHVG
-646 VSEEPLP
+646 VSEVPLP
-653 DDYYTEQQISD
+653 DDYIEQQISD

-684 LNILNHTL
+684 LNILNNTL

-772 NSEII
+772 NSEIV

-818 RLSFAVEDNYPEQN
+818 RLSFAIEDNYPEQN

-837 NVKFEGKEYLQ
+837 NVKFEGNEYLQ

-856 GSLKTVPM
+856 GSLKTIPM
-864 QTLVKMTDDETQK
+864 QTLLTMTETQK
-877 PYQYQAYVI
+877 TYQYQAYVI
-886 IQPSDLAWVAEN
+886 IQPSDLAWVAEK
-898 VNSGDEARKMSLWFE
+898 VNSGDKEARKMSLWFE
-913 RDIDLGGYSWEP
+913 RDIDLGGYSWVP

-971 VFGQVFGDPEAENPT
+971 VFGQVFGDSEAENPT

-1111 GTYYIAKD
+1111 GKYYIAKD

-1134 GFNLVINKVTDNS
+1134 GFNLVINKVPNNS
-1147 TNWTESDSNS
+1147 ENWTESDSNS
-1157 GGKVPVEELMKGAL
+1157 GREIPVEELMKGAF

-1177 VFDGYSDTTTATITI
+1177 VFDEYSDTTTATITI

>member
-1 MKIQFSAL
+1 MRIQFSAL
-9 TAAALVLL
+9 AAAALVLL

-28 NGIFPG
+28 NGILPG

-68 LGVYLVNGSTQE
+68 LGVYLENGSTQE
-80 LYGDVMYE
+80 LYGSVMYE

-113 ADNVA
+113 ADNVT
-118 ETLALSTDNHYTVS
+118 ETSALSTDNHYTVT
-132 FAATAPQ
+132 FEIAAPQ

-155 AFFGVFDLEGF
+155 AFFGVFNLEGF

-180 GQLNIFTTDYD
+180 GQLNIFTTDYAG
-191 DIKSDALKPAKVQMA
+191 IRSEALKPAKVQIT
-206 FTSIPTGMN
+206 FPSIPTGMN
-215 LISGTLTEPAAD
+215 LLTGATTSTE
-227 AGGVTGEIS
+227 VTGTVS
-236 AIPDDVTSPVVTG
+236 SIPILIASPVVSG
-249 AQQLSFDYIFAPK
+249 AQQLSFDYIFAPAD
-262 GQQRMIS
+262 QQLMLQNIK
-269 GITMRFYD
+269 MAFYD
-277 EDDNELGI
+277 ASGSQLSIE
-285 TPYSFPELPVQANY
+285 PYTFPELPVQRNY

-314 KIDISEDF
+314 TIDIQKDF
-322 DETLEKDV
+322 AGIKDV
-330 YTVSTLAKAK
+330 NLHEVSTIEEVEKT
-340 QILNDIA
+340 LNEIA
-347 SSASPQ
+347 DMEANVQ
-353 PEIISITV
+353 PESVVFTFSD
-361 EDQIPSTGGQNSI
+361 ELDDTENSNTI
-374 ELPAITT
+374 ELPALTT
-381 EVELN
+381 EVVLN
-386 LTQGIA
+386 FDGGI
-392 SGATF
+392 S
-397 TIQDVKAG
+397 
-405 TSSSQTEGSD
+405 
-415 FTGKLVLNNQS
+415 FTGLKVQDNSADGSFTGN
-426 TEQQGTLVIN
+426 VIIRN
-436 LPKGS
+436 AGEDGEDAVPLTIDLPGGS
-441 AEVAE
+441 VELKS
-446 GSYSS
+446 GNWSS
-451 IDVTTADNTFILGSD
+451 IDVTTADNTFVVGSD
-466 AEVGSLT
+466 VEIENLTIRKGSL
-473 INKGTVKL
+473 KL
-481 YGSVTGTFTKAEGYT
+481 YGRITGKLTKADGYD
-496 GTVYRCL
+496 GKVYRCL
-503 SDQTSMDNLIADNY
+503 SDQISMDNLIADNY

-529 DVDGKNNAILSV
+529 DVDGKNAALSV

-551 SNLEFKPSED
+551 SNLVFKPSED

-614 QVILSSAAHYQRG
+614 QVILSSAAYYQRG

-653 DDYYTEQQISD
+653 DDYTEQQISD

-684 LNILNHTL
+684 LNILNNTL

-777 SYNSPQMATNW
+777 SYNAPQMATNW

-805 VTIIEKKVGDVEP
+805 VTIIEKKMGDVEP

-856 GSLKTVPM
+856 GSLKTIPM
-864 QTLVKMTDDETQK
+864 QTLLTMTDDE
-877 PYQYQAYVI
+877 YQYQAYVI
-886 IQPSDLAWVAEN
+886 IQPSDLAWVAEK
-898 VNSGDEARKMSLWFE
+898 VNSGDEEARKMSLWFE
-913 RDIDLGGYSWEP
+913 RDIDLGGYSWVP

-1013 NVTAISGCTIKDV
+1013 NVAAISGCTIKDV
-1026 TIETGKNP
+1026 TIETGENP

-1051 ITIVDCASENVTFPG
+1051 ITIVDCASKNVTFPG

-1090 EASRGYM
+1090 EASGGYM
-1097 KSAFYLDGNMTGDS
+1097 KSAFYLNGNMTGDS

-1134 GFNLVINKVTDNS
+1134 GFNLVINDVPDNS

-1157 GGKVPVEELMKGAL
+1157 GGKVPVEELKEGAF

-1192 DGKKVFP
+1192 NGEKVFP

>member
-1 MKIQFSAL
+1 MKAKLLTISAAVM
-9 TAAALVLL
+9 TLL
-17 LSTACQREELA
+17 AVSCQREETGFGLPA
-28 NGIFPG
+28 G
-34 EEVNVTISAVM
+34 EEVTVTLSASV
-45 PSGGPE
+45 PTGGPA
-51 VKSAEDPGD
+51 VKSDTEPGNGD
-60 GSAINRCV
+60 QINRCI
-68 LGVYLVNGSTQE
+68 LGVYMVTDESSTE
-80 LYGDVMYE
+80 LYGTLEYE
-88 AVSGGTATFE
+88 GVGTDGTATFE
-98 DVALLTGYDY
+98 DVTLLTGYDY

-118 ETLALSTDNHYTVS
+118 STTNLQTDNHYVTTDFPTV
-132 FAATAPQ
+132 T
-139 VSYNTG
+139 YNTADG
-145 TYTSSDDTRD
+145 YQYMSSDDTRD
-155 AFFGVFDLEGF
+155 AFYGVFDLNDF
-166 SGTVEDSYTLTRPF
+166 SGEVQDSYILTRPF

-191 DIKSDALKPAKVQMA
+191 DIKMKALKPAKVRMT
-206 FTSIPTGMN
+206 FTSIPTGMD
-215 LISGTLTEPAAD
+215 LINGSLTEPAEG

-236 AIPDDVTSPVVTG
+236 DIPRITNPVVTG
-249 AQQLSFDYIFAPK
+249 AKQLSFDYIFAPAGHQLMLK
-262 GQQRMIS
+262 NIEMA
-269 GITMRFYD
+269 FYD
-277 EDDNELGI
+277 ASDSQLSIDSY
-285 TPYSFPELPVQANY
+285 TFPELPVQRNY

-314 KIDISEDF
+314 TIDIRKNF
-322 DETLEKDV
+322 AGIKDV
-330 YTVSTLAKAK
+330 NLHEVSTIEEVEKT
-340 QILNDIA
+340 LNEIA
-347 SSASPQ
+347 DMGANVQ
-353 PEIISITV
+353 PESVVFTFSD
-361 EDQIPSTGGQNSI
+361 ELDDTENSNTI
-374 ELPAITT
+374 ELPALTT
-381 EVELN
+381 EVVLDFDGGISSAG
-386 LTQGIA
+386 LTVKDDSDA
-392 SGATF
+392 SN
-397 TIQDVKAG
+397 
-405 TSSSQTEGSD
+405 
-415 FTGKLVLNNQS
+415 FTGN
-426 TEQQGTLVIN
+426 VIIRN
-436 LPKGS
+436 AGEDAVPLTIDLPGGS
-441 AEVAE
+441 VELKS
-446 GSYSS
+446 GNWSS
-451 IDVTTADNTFILGSD
+451 IYVTTADNTFVVGSD
-466 AEVGSLT
+466 VEIENLTIRKGSL
-473 INKGTVKL
+473 KL
-481 YGSVTGTFTKAEGYT
+481 YGRITGTLTKADGYD
-496 GTVYRCL
+496 GKVYRCL

-529 DVDGKNNAILSV
+529 DVDGKNTTLSV

-551 SNLEFKPSED
+551 SNLIFKPSED

-580 NCKVHQYYN
+580 NCMVHQYYN

-614 QVILSSAAHYQRG
+614 KVILSSAAYYQRG

-632 AENATVTVDNTHVG
+632 AENATVTVDNTRVG
-646 VSEEPLP
+646 VSEEPLL
-653 DDYYTEQQISD
+653 DDYTEQQISD

-684 LNILNHTL
+684 LNILNNTL

-757 IYGYSCAGTNVSVTG
+757 VYGYDCEGTDVSVTG

-777 SYNSPQMATNW
+777 SYNSPQTATNW
-788 QFAASLRSPNCG
+788 QFSASLRSPNCG
-800 LNLND
+800 LSLHD
-805 VTIIEKKVGDVEP
+805 VTIREKKTGDVEP
-818 RLSFAVEDNYPEQN
+818 RMSFAVDDQYPESN

-837 NVKFEGKEYLQ
+837 NVSFDGKEYLQ
-848 LLPRTVWD
+848 LLPSTVWD
-856 GSLKTVPM
+856 GSLKNVPM
-864 QTLVKMTDDETQK
+864 QTLVKMTDE
-877 PYQYQAYVI
+877 YQYQAYVI

-898 VNSGDEARKMSLWFE
+898 VNSGDEEARKMSLWFE
-913 RDIDLGGYSWEP
+913 RDIDLGGYSWVP
-925 IGYNGDDDMNMGEAD
+925 IGYNEDDDMNMGEAD

-1013 NVTAISGCTIKDV
+1013 NVTAISGCSIKDV

-1097 KSAFYLDGNMTGDS
+1097 KSAFYLDGNMTGNS
-1111 GTYYIAKD
+1111 GTYKIAKD

-1134 GFNLVINKVTDNS
+1134 GFNLVIKDVPDNS
-1147 TNWTESDSNS
+1147 KNWTESDSKSS
-1157 GGKVPVEELMKGAL
+1157 GEIPVEVLKEGAF

>member
-1 MKIQFSAL
+1 MKAKLLTISA
-9 TAAALVLL
+9 AVMALLAV
-17 LSTACQREELA
+17 SCQREETGFGLPA
-28 NGIFPG
+28 G
-34 EEVNVTISAVM
+34 EEVTVTISASV
-45 PSGGPE
+45 PSGGPS
-51 VKSAEDPGD
+51 VKSNADPGNGD
-60 GSAINRCV
+60 QINRCI
-68 LGVYLVNGSTQE
+68 LGVYMVDGENWPQ
-80 LYGDVMYE
+80 LYGTLNYE
-88 AVSGGTATFE
+88 QVTGQQATFE
-98 DVALLTGYDY
+98 DVTLLTGYNY

-118 ETLALSTDNHYTVS
+118 STTNLQTDNHYVTTDFPKV
-132 FAATAPQ
+132 T
-139 VSYNTG
+139 YNTTDG
-145 TYTSSDDTRD
+145 HQYMSSDDTRD
-155 AFFGVFDLEGF
+155 AFYGVFDLTDF
-166 SGTVEDSYTLTRPF
+166 SGEVADSYTLTRPF

-191 DIKSDALKPAKVQMA
+191 DIKMEALKPAKVQMV

-236 AIPDDVTSPVVTG
+236 DIPTITKPVVTG
-249 AQQLSFDYIFAPK
+249 AKQFSFDYIFAPAD
-262 GQQRMIS
+262 QQLMLQNIK
-269 GITMRFYD
+269 MAFYD
-277 EDDNELGI
+277 ASGSQLSIE
-285 TPYSFPELPVQANY
+285 PYTFPELPVQRNY

-314 KIDISEDF
+314 TIDIQKDF
-322 DETLEKDV
+322 AGIKDV
-330 YTVSTLAKAK
+330 NLHEVSTIEEVEKT
-340 QILNDIA
+340 LNEIA
-347 SSASPQ
+347 DMEANVQ
-353 PEIISITV
+353 PESVVFTFSD
-361 EDQIPSTGGQNSI
+361 ELDDTENSNTI
-374 ELPAITT
+374 ELPALTT
-381 EVELN
+381 EVVLN
-386 LTQGIA
+386 FDGGI
-392 SGATF
+392 S
-397 TIQDVKAG
+397 
-405 TSSSQTEGSD
+405 
-415 FTGKLVLNNQS
+415 FTGLKVQDNSADGSFTGN
-426 TEQQGTLVIN
+426 VIIRN
-436 LPKGS
+436 AGEDGEDAVPLTIDLPGGS
-441 AEVAE
+441 VELKS
-446 GSYSS
+446 GNWSS
-451 IDVTTADNTFILGSD
+451 IDVTTADNTFVVGSD
-466 AEVGSLT
+466 VEIENLTIRKGSL
-473 INKGTVKL
+473 KL
-481 YGSVTGTFTKAEGYT
+481 YGRITGKLTKADGYD
-496 GTVYRCL
+496 GKVYRCL
-503 SDQTSMDNLIADNY
+503 SDQISMDNLIADNY

-529 DVDGKNNAILSV
+529 DVDGKNAALSV

-551 SNLEFKPSED
+551 SNLVFKPSED

-614 QVILSSAAHYQRG
+614 QVILSSAAYYQRG

-653 DDYYTEQQISD
+653 DDYTEQQISD

-684 LNILNHTL
+684 LNILNNTL

-777 SYNSPQMATNW
+777 SYNAPQMATNW

-805 VTIIEKKVGDVEP
+805 VTIIEKKMGDVEP

-856 GSLKTVPM
+856 GSLKTIPM
-864 QTLVKMTDDETQK
+864 QTLLTMTDDE
-877 PYQYQAYVI
+877 YQYQAYVI
-886 IQPSDLAWVAEN
+886 IQPSDLAWVAEK
-898 VNSGDEARKMSLWFE
+898 VNSGDEEARKMSLWFE
-913 RDIDLGGYSWEP
+913 RDIDLGGYSWVP

-1026 TIETGKNP
+1026 TIETGENP

-1078 IYGCKDVLIENC
+1078 IYGCKYVLIENC

-1134 GFNLVINKVTDNS
+1134 GFNLVINNVPDNS

-1157 GGKVPVEELMKGAL
+1157 GGKVQVEELKEGAF

-1192 DGKKVFP
+1192 DGEKVFP